1 MKYKICCDGGARG
14 NPGPAATGYVIRDQ
28 DCNILEAGGSFLG
41 TATNNIA
48 EYKAVVEALA
58 KLKESGAGKGD
69 EVEISVDSQ
78 LVARQLNGLY
88 KVKNSAIR
96 DLVVQVRGQESNFSK
111 VAYIQIERSK
121 NVEADRVVNQI
132 LDQGKYGN

>member
-28 DCNILEAGGSFLG
+28 GCNILAAGGSFLG

-48 EYKAVVEALA
+48 EYKAVVEAMV
-58 KLKESGAGKGD
+58 KLKELGVGIGD
-69 EVEISVDSQ
+69 EVEIFVDSQ
-78 LVARQLNGLY
+78 LVAQQLNGIY

-96 DLVVQVRGQESNFSK
+96 DLVVQVREQESNFSK
-111 VAYIQIERSK
+111 VSYVQIERMANK
-121 NVEADRVVNQI
+121 EADKLVNKV
-132 LDQGKYGN
+132 LDQKKYGN